1 MSLYS
6 SLHHAGMF
14 SGRDI
19 FYRQLMW
26 MAMSWVALIIVSSIN
41 YRTFHDRSYLF
52 YGLNILLLFAVLFIG
67 HESMGAQ
74 RWLSLAGF
82 TFQPSELSKITA
94 ILVLARCFAAVRPE
108 NMRRYFF
115 IALGL
120 IMFNA
125 LLIIKQPDLGT
136 GLTLPILFMLMGFS
150 SMIKKRYFI
159 ILSLLVCM
167 TIPFAWNFL
176 KPYQRDRL
184 TVFVNPNVDPLGAGY
199 TIIQSKVAIGSGG
212 IAGKGFLSGTQN
224 QFNFLP
230 ERHSDFIF
238 TVVAEEWGFLGSLF
252 LLFIYWIILSKILD
266 KSKELKDNYARY
278 LLMGIAAMI
287 FIHVFVNIGMTLG
300 ILPVVGIPLSF
311 ISYGGTNLLM
321 TMILIGLFLGA
332 CRE

>member
-1 MSLYS
+1 
-6 SLHHAGMF
+6 
-14 SGRDI
+14 
-19 FYRQLMW
+19 
-26 MAMSWVALIIVSSIN
+26 
-41 YRTFHDRSYLF
+41 
-52 YGLNILLLFAVLFIG
+52 
-67 HESMGAQ
+67 
-74 RWLSLAGF
+74 
-82 TFQPSELSKITA
+82 
-94 ILVLARCFAAVRPE
+94 
-108 NMRRYFF
+108 
-115 IALGL
+115 
-120 IMFNA
+120 
-125 LLIIKQPDLGT
+125 
-136 GLTLPILFMLMGFS
+136 MGFS